1 MVNLEEM
8 RAIIIDASGAELTRN
23 EIELFQS
30 LKPAGFILFQRNCVS
45 KSQVKE
51 LVQSMRECVGR
62 DDAPILIDQE
72 GGSVARLKSP
82 EFNEYPTAQH
92 FADIAV
98 DGSLDEAI
106 GATRLSFAS
115 MAQDLA
121 ELGVNVNCAPIVD
134 VVTPDCNEFLSGS
147 RTFGA
152 NADVVT
158 CLGRATCEGLLSNNV
173 TPVIK
178 HIPGHGRAKVDSHK
192 DLPNIE
198 ASLDDLI
205 ASDFLPFK
213 NIAQS
218 NLSDRVWAMAA
229 HAVYS
234 AIDNK
239 NPATLSRTVVD
250 EVIRKQ
256 IGFDGVL
263 VTDDISMKAL
273 SGSVEDKVKQTLEA
287 GMDLTMLCNATF
299 EDREVALNAT
309 PKLTENAIKRM
320 RLCEDKRVIGEV

>member
-1 MVNLEEM
+1 MVNLEDM
-8 RAIIIDASGAELTRN
+8 RAIIVDASGAELTRN

-51 LVQSMRECVGR
+51 LVQSMRECVGC

-72 GGSVARLKSP
+72 GGSVARLKAP

-98 DGSLDEAI
+98 EGSLDEAI
-106 GATRLSFAS
+106 NTTRLSFAS

-121 ELGVNVNCAPIVD
+121 ELGVNVNCAPVID
-134 VVTPDCNEFLSGS
+134 VAAPDCHEFLSES

-152 NADVVT
+152 DADVVT

-173 TPVIK
+173 TPIIK

-192 DLPNIE
+192 DLPIVD
-198 ASLDDLI
+198 ATLDELI
-205 ASDFLPFK
+205 TSDFYPFT
-213 NIAQS
+213 NIAKS
-218 NLSDRVWAMAA
+218 PMGESVWAMAA
-229 HAVYS
+229 HVVYS
-234 AIDNK
+234 VIDNK
-239 NPATLSRTVVD
+239 NPATLSKTVVED
-250 EVIRKQ
+250 IIRKQ
-256 IGFDGVL
+256 IGFNGVL
-263 VTDDISMKAL
+263 LADDISMKAL
-273 SGSVEDKVKQTLEA
+273 SGSIADKVKQTIDA
-287 GMDLTMLCNATF
+287 GMDLTMICNAPF

-309 PKLTENAIKRM
+309 PKLTEDAIKRM